1 MTMSCT
7 RNRIA
12 AGLALAGM
20 ALNAFWPLIVN
31 ARPNDVDIFAEICS
45 TGSHKRH
52 AGVPVKA
59 PEKTAH
65 ASHCTLC
72 AFSPERTAAV
82 PIAGRAPLALPAL
95 AGARI
100 EFRDARPVQAA
111 FDPTAPPRAPPLF
124 S

>member
-7 RNRIA
+7 RSRIA

-31 ARPNDVDIFAEICS
+31 ARPNVVDIFAEICS
-45 TGSHKRH
+45 TRAHKRH

-72 AFSPERTAAV
+72 TFNAERTAAAPAAARV
-82 PIAGRAPLALPAL
+82 PLALPHL

-100 EFRDARPVQAA
+100 EFREALPIQAA

-124 S
+124 A